1 MHEHAI
7 ILAGGSGERLGG
19 VDKATIR
26 YRDQTLLDRLLAAL
40 WGIDTVVVA
49 PPHVAVPA
57 GVRRALEEPPGGGPA
72 AGIVWGLAAA
82 GLLDDPLGCVGIFSV
97 DSPIAPEIA
106 ADLFAVARSH
116 PGVGAIAC
124 SPSGQRHH
132 LLAVYPV
139 SALVAAVRQIA
150 MERPSASP
158 WYAGVRDLAA
168 RRLISGIA
176 VEEVC
181 FGSADMRDIDTLA
194 DAAAWG
200 AQVPASIR
208 QQRSE

>member
-19 VDKATIR
+19 VDKAAIR
-26 YRDQTLLDRLLAAL
+26 YRDHRLLDRLLAAL
-40 WGIDTVVVA
+40 SGIDTVVVA
-49 PPHVAVPA
+49 PPHVDVPA
-57 GVRRALEEPPGGGPA
+57 GVRWTLEEPPGGGPA

-82 GLLDDPLGCVGIFSV
+82 GLLDDPVGCVGVFSV
-97 DSPIAPEIA
+97 DSPIAPDIA

-116 PGVGAIAC
+116 PHVGAVAC

-132 LLAVYPV
+132 LLAVYPAP
-139 SALVAAVRQIA
+139 ALVAAVRALAAQHPPA
-150 MERPSASP
+150 TP

-168 RRLISGIA
+168 RRLTSGIA
-176 VEEVC
+176 VEEV
-181 FGSADMRDIDTLA
+181 GYSDADMRDIDTPA

-200 AQVPASIR
+200 AHVPESY
-208 QQRSE
+208 